1 MLNSFTANP
10 HGLRIFIEP
19 LLHRFDNMLVL
30 PSRNAALFARGAFG
44 FDCAAAARIGPI
56 TPHLLP
62 VFFSGIVVVQLFAS
76 RADVDILGGA
86 INKILLAEAAVRFC
100 TRGLRLR

>member
-44 FDCAAAARIGPI
+44 LALFRR
-56 TPHLLP
+56 
-62 VFFSGIVVVQLFAS
+62 SVV
-76 RADVDILGGA
+76 RP
-86 INKILLAEAAVRFC
+86 C
-100 TRGLRLR
+100 